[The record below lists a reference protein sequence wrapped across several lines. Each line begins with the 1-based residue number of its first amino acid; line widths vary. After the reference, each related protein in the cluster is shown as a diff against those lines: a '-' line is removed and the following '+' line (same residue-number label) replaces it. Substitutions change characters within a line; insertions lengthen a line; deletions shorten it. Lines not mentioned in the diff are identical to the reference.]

1 MASSNAAASSMQG
14 NKRIKPRIL
23 IVGIGNALLQDDGV
37 GVHAVR
43 ELIKDPPSG
52 VMCVEVGTAVLDA
65 LHLIEWADK
74 ILVIDA
80 MKAHGAPGTI
90 YLSDV
95 REIQETKVEASLHE
109 LSFLNV
115 LRLLSPDS
123 KIPQISVMGIEP
135 ESIDY
140 GLELSPTVRAALP
153 KIMLVIT
160 DMVERWRNFGG

>member
-74 ILVIDA
+74 IEATLRATNYLRIELEH
-80 MKAHGAPGTI
+80 KSQNTRKLHIENLPGYI
-90 YLSDV
+90 VLSN
-95 REIQETKVEASLHE
+95 RK
-109 LSFLNV
+109 
-115 LRLLSPDS
+115 
-123 KIPQISVMGIEP
+123 
-135 ESIDY
+135 
-140 GLELSPTVRAALP
+140 
-153 KIMLVIT
+153 
-160 DMVERWRNFGG
+160 